1 MEFPIKVNYKHTNNA
16 YEAQQWLN
24 SLPDLF
30 AADFETASMYTST
43 RKDIIKYQLD
53 NFNLT
58 PEKRRILLQQLTSD
72 GLSHPSLTVITHLS
86 VGWSDKDS
94 CVIICDTPN
103 IRQLV
108 FNFLTTTDKT
118 QLWHNSV
125 FDFKHIFS
133 NTNKLPKKYIDTQL
147 LAKSILNDANSF
159 RDKTGLKELM
169 AYAYGD
175 WAISKDSFTLEDMYD
190 ETMIRYAATDSCAT
204 FKLYTDIIQDLATWK
219 I

>member
-30 AADFETASMYTST
+30 AADFETASMYTDA
-43 RKDIIKYQLD
+43 RKNIIKFQLD

-58 PEKRRILLQQLTSD
+58 PEKRRVLLQQLTSD

-94 CVIICDTPN
+94 CVIVCDTPN

-204 FKLYTDIIQDLATWK
+204 FKLYTDIMQDLDTWK